1 MKEFAVV
8 FVFFVAFMVQSVGFA
23 QGWQKKVVLTWSGV
37 KTIQGMTYK
46 PVKVLYADGLQNSV
60 EKNYTPVYSE
70 KFALPSGIGSCDIL
84 ISHTEWERVPDTEL
98 TALTYAPQP
107 DPLLGHQIEY
117 GTERGTEMAFL
128 TLVPLIESP
137 DGGIMRLKSFTIDVV
152 YIPAVENSKSVKST
166 SYTAHSALS
175 QGKWY
180 KIQLDETGIYKLSY
194 AEIQAMGVDMGTVTP
209 ANIRL
214 FGNSGGLLP
223 ELNNIFR
230 FDDLTENAI
239 QVVTAKADV
248 FAPGDYIL
256 FYGTS
261 PDKVT
266 YNRLMHRFEHVQNI
280 YSELTYYFLNF
291 DSGAGLRIENQQ
303 LSQRSPTYTSTS
315 FTEGI
320 FYEKDILNLIN
331 SGKDWVGERMDVNS
345 PVFELPEFTFPHLIT
360 SKQSWVRCRVTA
372 RASTSNSYEIKVNG
386 SEVASLQC
394 GSFSEYIFASDKID
408 SRSFYPES
416 DKLKVSFEYNGT
428 GTAIGWLDWVELNVP
443 RELKFTGG
451 QMQFA
456 DPVSVMNG
464 AVTEYQLQ
472 ESSADVIIWEVT
484 NPVKVFRIQADLQG
498 DVSRFVLETD
508 SLRQFVA
515 WDNTSFLSATFA
527 GKVPNQDL
535 HGIETADMLIVTH
548 SDYLEHA
555 NRLANHHRSTDGMKV
570 VVATNEQVYNE
581 FSSGSPDIVAIR
593 DFARLLYHSPDAG
606 SKLKYLLLFGDG
618 SFDFKDRVAG
628 NNNRVLTFQRKES
641 LDIVKS
647 WSSDD
652 FYGMLDANEGYDA
665 AGLIDLGIGRFP
677 VSNVEQARLAVDK
690 CISYGSNSTAS
701 LGDWRNKIALVADDG
716 DHNLHFRQADKSLAV
731 LFDQKGP
738 AYNVT
743 KVYTDA
749 FKQISTP
756 TGERCPEINAA
767 INSCV
772 ETGVLVMNYTGH
784 GGEMGWATESILT
797 VRDIE
802 SWTNYSHMPLFITA
816 TCEFSRYDNPE
827 KVSAGEYVF
836 LNPHGGGIA
845 LFTTTRLASPD
856 PNLRLNW
863 YIYDTL
869 LSKQEGEYPRLGDA
883 ITYAKNQFSGGDVT
897 YIRNFIL
904 LGDPALRLAYPQY
917 KVVTTEINGQEPG
930 LDPDTISAMTPVQIK
945 GIVTD
950 ASDNLLTAFNGVVD
964 VKVYD
969 KSRSLSTLGSDPD
982 DWPEAFLVQDNYI
995 YQGRATVTNGNFSV
1009 EFIVPRDIDYSYG
1022 FGKISYYAHSDDTDA
1037 SGFCKQI
1044 IIGGSGSESNDNA
1057 GPDVSLFINDYSFMD
1072 GGLTNDTPLLI
1083 AKLSDESGI
1092 NTMNS
1097 GIGHDIVATLDG
1109 DNSSSVVLNGYYTSD
1124 LDNFRS
1130 GEVRYKFPQLAQG
1143 KHSLTL
1149 KAWDVFNNSSE
1160 AVITFTVAKNMQIT
1174 ITSMNVYP
1182 NPFKDEVKV
1191 GFDINLFDTPFEAY
1205 LEIFD
1210 INGSLVSSTAKELLL
1225 SHEYNAGT
1233 LTWNGRT
1240 ASGTA
1245 VVPGIYLISIR
1256 VSNSNSSS
1264 VKAVRALKVR

>member
-1 MKEFAVV
+1 MKGFAVV
-8 FVFFVAFMVQSVGFA
+8 LVFFVAIMLQSVGYA

-37 KTIQGMTYK
+37 KTIHDEAYK
-46 PVKVLYADGLQNSV
+46 PVNVLYADGLQNSV
-60 EKNYTPVYSE
+60 AKNYTPVYSE
-70 KFALPSGIGSCDIL
+70 KFALPPGIGSCDIL

-98 TALTYAPQP
+98 AALTYALQP
-107 DPLLGHQIEY
+107 DPVLGHQIEY
-117 GTERGTEMAFL
+117 GTERGTEMVFL
-128 TLVPLIESP
+128 TIVPLVMSP

-152 YIPAVENSKSVKST
+152 FVPGTENSMSVKLAT
-166 SYTAHSALS
+166 YAAHSILAH
-175 QGKWY
+175 GDWY
-180 KIQLDETGIYKLSY
+180 KIQLTETGIYKVSY
-194 AEIQAMGVDMGTVTP
+194 AEIQAMGVDMATVTP

-214 FGNSGGLLP
+214 FGNGGGLLP
-223 ELNNIFR
+223 ELNSVFR
-230 FDDLTENAI
+230 YDDLTENAI

-280 YSELTYYFLNF
+280 YSEFTYYFLNF
-291 DSGAGLRIENQQ
+291 DGGSGLRIENQQ
-303 LSQRSPTYTSTS
+303 LSQLTPTYTSTS
-315 FTEGI
+315 FTEGV
-320 FYEKDILNLIN
+320 FYEKDILNLIS
-331 SGKDWVGERMDVNS
+331 SGKDWVGERMDINS
-345 PVFELPEFTFPHLIT
+345 PVFALPEYTFPHLIT
-360 SKQSWVRCRVTA
+360 GRQSWIRFRVTA
-372 RASTSNSYEIKVNG
+372 RSSTSSSYNIKING
-386 SEVASLQC
+386 NVVASPQC
-394 GSFSEYIFASDKID
+394 STFSEYTFASDNID
-408 SRSFYPES
+408 MRSFYPDSE
-416 DKLKVSFEYNGT
+416 KLNVSVHYNGT

-443 RELKFTGG
+443 RELKFTAG

-464 AVTEYQLQ
+464 AVTEFQLQ
-472 ESSADVIIWEVT
+472 ESTANVTIWEVT
-484 NPVKVFRIQADLQG
+484 NPVKIFRIQADLQG
-498 DVSRFVLETD
+498 SVNRFVLETD

-535 HGIETADMLIVTH
+535 HGIEAADMLIVTH
-548 SDYLEHA
+548 SDYFEQA
-555 NRLANHHRSTDGMKV
+555 NRLANHHRSADGMKV

-593 DFARLLYHSPDAG
+593 DFARLLYHRPDAG
-606 SKLKYLLLFGDG
+606 NKLKYLLLFGDG
-618 SFDFKDRVAG
+618 SFDYKDRVAG

-677 VSNVEQARLAVDK
+677 VSNVEQARQAVDK
-690 CISYGSNSTAS
+690 CIFYASNSTES

-716 DHNLHFRQADKSLAV
+716 DHNIHFRQADKSLAV
-731 LFDQKGP
+731 LLDQKGP
-738 AYNVT
+738 SFNVT
-743 KVYTDA
+743 KIYTDA

-797 VRDIE
+797 IRDIE
-802 SWTNYSHMPLFITA
+802 AWTNYSSMPLFITA

-836 LNPHGGGIA
+836 LNPYGGGIA

-869 LSKQEGEYPRLGDA
+869 LSKHEGEYPRFGDA
-883 ITYAKNQFSGGDVT
+883 IAYAKNKFSGGDVT

-917 KVVTTEINGQEPG
+917 KVVTTEINSQEPG
-930 LDPDTISAMTPVQIK
+930 SEPDTISAMTPVQIK
-945 GIVTD
+945 GIITD
-950 ASDNLLTAFNGVVD
+950 ASDNMLTAFNGVVD
-964 VKVYD
+964 VKVFD
-969 KSRSLSTLGSDPD
+969 KARSLSTLGSDPD
-982 DWPEAFLVQDNYI
+982 DWPEAFQVQDNYI

-1022 FGKISYYAHSDDTDA
+1022 SGKISYYAHSDDTDA

-1044 IIGGSGSESNDNA
+1044 IIGGSGSENNDNA
-1057 GPDVSLFINDYSFMD
+1057 GPDISLFLNDYSFMD
-1072 GGLTNDTPLLI
+1072 GGLTNDTPLLL

-1109 DNSSSVVLNGYYTSD
+1109 ENSSSVVLNAYYTSD

-1130 GEVRYKFPQLAQG
+1130 GEVRYKFPQLAEG

-1160 AVITFTVAKNMQIT
+1160 AVITFIVAKNMQIT
-1174 ITSMNVYP
+1174 ITSINVYP
-1182 NPFKDEVKV
+1182 NPFKDEIKV
-1191 GFDINLFDTPFEAY
+1191 DFDINLFDTPCEAY

-1210 INGSLVSSTAKELLL
+1210 INGSLVSLTSKELLL

-1240 ASGTA
+1240 ASGTS

-1256 VSNSNSSS
+1256 ASNSNSST
-1264 VKAVRALKVR
+1264 VKAARALKVE

>member
-1 MKEFAVV
+1 MKGFLVV
-8 FVFFVAFMVQSVGFA
+8 HVFLAAFMMQSVGIA
-23 QGWQKKVVLTWSGV
+23 QGWQKKVVLNWSGV
-37 KTIQGMTYK
+37 KTIQSMAYK
-46 PVKVLYADGLQNSV
+46 PVNVLCADGLQNSV
-60 EKNYTPVYSE
+60 AKNYTPVYSE
-70 KFALPSGIGSCDIL
+70 KFVLPPGIGSCDIL
-84 ISHTEWERVPDTEL
+84 ISHTVWEPVPHTEL
-98 TALTYAPQP
+98 ARLTYALQP
-107 DPLLGHQIEY
+107 DPFLGHQIEY

-128 TLVPLIESP
+128 TLVPLVATP
-137 DGGIMRLKSFTIDVV
+137 NGGIMRLKSFTIDVV
-152 YIPAVENSKSVKST
+152 FVPGSENSKSVKST
-166 SYTAHSALS
+166 SYAAHSVLS

-180 KIQLDETGIYKLSY
+180 KIQLNETGIYKLSY
-194 AEIQAMGVDMGTVTP
+194 AEIQAMGVDMATVTP

-214 FGNSGGLLP
+214 FGNGGGLLP
-223 ELNNIFR
+223 ELNNVFR
-230 FDDLTENAI
+230 YDDLTENAI
-239 QVVTAKADV
+239 QVVTAKVNV
-248 FAPGDYIL
+248 FAQGDYIL

-261 PDKVT
+261 PHKIS

-280 YSELTYYFLNF
+280 YSEFTYYFLNF
-291 DSGAGLRIENQQ
+291 DGGAGLRIENQQ
-303 LSQRSPTYTSTS
+303 LSQLSPTYISTS
-315 FTEGI
+315 FTEGV
-320 FYEKDILNLIN
+320 FYEKDILNLIS
-331 SGKDWVGERMDVNS
+331 SGKDWVGERMDINS
-345 PVFELPEFTFPHLIT
+345 SGFDLPEFTFPNLIT
-360 SKQSWVRCRVTA
+360 SKQSWIRFRVTTK
-372 RASTSNSYEIKVNG
+372 ASTSSGYEIKING
-386 SEVASLQC
+386 NLVASPRC
-394 GSFSEYIFASDKID
+394 STFSEHIFATDNID
-408 SRSFYPES
+408 FRSFYPDSEN
-416 DKLKVSFEYNGT
+416 LNVSLHYNGT
-428 GTAIGWLDWVELNVP
+428 GTATGWFDWVELNMP
-443 RELKFTGG
+443 REMKFTGG
-451 QMQFA
+451 QMHFA

-464 AVTEYQLQ
+464 AVTEFQLQ
-472 ESSADVIIWEVT
+472 SSSANVSIWEVT
-484 NPVKVFRIQADLQG
+484 NPLKVFRIQADIQG
-498 DVSRFVLETD
+498 TESRFVLGTD

-535 HGIETADMLIVTH
+535 HGIEAADMLIVTH
-548 SDYLEHA
+548 NDYLEQA
-555 NRLANHHRSTDGMKV
+555 NRLAVHHRSADGMKV

-593 DFARLLYHSPDAG
+593 DFARLLYHRPETG

-618 SFDFKDRVAG
+618 SFDYKDRIAG

-641 LDIVKS
+641 LHIVNS

-652 FYGMLDANEGYDA
+652 FYGMLDSNEGYDA
-665 AGLIDLGIGRFP
+665 AGLIDIGIGRFP
-677 VSNVEQARLAVDK
+677 VSNVDQASQAVDK
-690 CISYGSNSTAS
+690 CIFYASNSTAT

-716 DHNLHFRQADKSLAV
+716 DKNLHFRQADRSLAV
-731 LFDQKGP
+731 LLDQKGP

-743 KVYTDA
+743 KIYTDA

-756 TGERCPEINAA
+756 TGERCPEINSA

-797 VRDIE
+797 IRDIE
-802 SWTNYSHMPLFITA
+802 SWTNYSNMPVFITA

-827 KVSAGEYVF
+827 KVSAGESVF
-836 LNPHGGGIA
+836 LNPYGGGIA
-845 LFTTTRLASPD
+845 LFTTSRLSNPV
-856 PNLRLNW
+856 PNLPLNW
-863 YIYDTL
+863 HIYDTL
-869 LSKQEGEYPRLGDA
+869 LAKYNGEYPRFGDA
-883 ITYAKNQFSGGDVT
+883 IAYAKNQFSGGDVT

-917 KVVTTEINGQEPG
+917 QVVTTAINGKEPG
-930 LDPDTISAMTPVQIK
+930 SDPDTISAMTPVQIK
-945 GIVTD
+945 GIITD
-950 ASDNLLTAFNGVVD
+950 ASDNMLTAFNGVVD
-964 VKVYD
+964 VKVFD
-969 KSRSLSTLGSDPD
+969 KARSLSTLGSDSD
-982 DWPEAFLVQDNYI
+982 NWPEAFLVQDNYI

-1044 IIGGSGSESNDNA
+1044 IIGGSGSENNDNA
-1057 GPDVSLFINDYSFMD
+1057 GPDISLFINDYSFTD

-1083 AKLSDESGI
+1083 AKLNDESGI

-1109 DNSSSVVLNGYYTSD
+1109 ENSSSVVLNAYYTSD

-1130 GEVRYKFPQLAQG
+1130 GEVRYKFPQLTEG

-1160 AVITFTVAKNMQIT
+1160 AVITFIVAKNMQIT
-1174 ITSMNVYP
+1174 ITSINVYP
-1182 NPFKDEVKV
+1182 NPFKDEIKV
-1191 GFDINLFDTPFEAY
+1191 DFDINLFDTPFEAY

-1210 INGSLVSSTAKELLL
+1210 INGSLICSTTKELLL

-1240 ASGTA
+1240 ASGTS

-1256 VSNSNSSS
+1256 AFNSNSSTI
-1264 VKAVRALKVR
+1264 KATRVLKVR